1 MPPINDNP
9 KMYIDAKR
17 ATSRSTPPP
26 KLLSSS
32 PMFAVTIRPMAVKAV
47 MVIVRTTV
55 IIPAIATIVAIDGLR
70 PGSCIPPTKPP
81 IAGLSGPVM
90 KWIMGGRM
98 HSKATPTP
106 MNAARHISPQL

>member
-9 KMYIDAKR
+9 KMYIDAKS
-17 ATSRSTPPP
+17 ATNSSTSPP
-26 KLLSSS
+26 KFRSSS
-32 PMFAVTIRPMAVKAV
+32 PMIAATIRPMAVKAV
-47 MVIVRTTV
+47 IVIVSTTV
-55 IIPAIATIVAIDGLR
+55 MIPAIATIVAIDGLR

-106 MNAARHISPQL
+106 MNAAFHMSHQL